1 MVWCELGDECFELV
15 STLYRRGAD
24 QAADSICSCLEIEC
38 LRLVYCS
45 VRVISDMLVLP
56 AQSVNNVITLRRG
69 NQTTS

>member
-45 VRVISDMLVLP
+45 VRSGIRHISSP
-56 AQSVNNVITLRRG
+56 YARY
-69 NQTTS
+69 